1 VEKRK
6 EVLEEEM
13 HVNKK
18 IGGRTL
24 ENYIVTM
31 E

>member
-6 EVLEEEM
+6 VLEEEM